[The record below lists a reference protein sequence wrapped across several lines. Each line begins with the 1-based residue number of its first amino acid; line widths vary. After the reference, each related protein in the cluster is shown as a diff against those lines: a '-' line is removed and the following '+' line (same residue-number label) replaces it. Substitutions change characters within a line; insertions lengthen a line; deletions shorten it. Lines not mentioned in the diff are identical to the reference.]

1 MTSADAGT
9 DGRPAWDHPQD
20 LSLREQ
26 ARAIATGEL
35 DATEL
40 LEATLSRIG
49 ERDSELNSIVDRF
62 ASESAQMLNEAPEG
76 PLHGVPVAVK
86 DMFALPW
93 RAPRDGSVRNMTGVG
108 AGESAVYRRLRDAG
122 AVVVGVTNMH
132 EHGAGSTGHIS
143 AYGPC
148 GNPWDPARCG
158 GGSSGGSA
166 AAVGARLVAGAVGT
180 DGGGSIRYP
189 AAYCGVTGL
198 KLTWGLVPSDGYTH
212 AYSSM
217 SAPGPLCRDTGDAR
231 LLAEALVGRPL
242 EVRRAQRLR
251 LGVVPGFWE
260 DVDPEIAALCQSAV
274 DELREAGMAVTEVPL
289 EGIEHGRIATVL
301 RLWLED
307 AAAVAPQAARE
318 HEPDLSPI
326 GRALSKYRSLIPAE
340 ALVRADAV
348 RAILRRSLVDAG
360 RKADVLVWPTVAAPA
375 PAIENPTVELPSG
388 PVPADYAN
396 VRMGGVANL
405 TGAPALSAPVGLTRA
420 GLPAGLHLMTHWRD
434 PERLLDI
441 AELLEQVTD
450 RRHVDAVPQIAQMT
464 SV

>member
-1 MTSADAGT
+1 VTAPDAG
-9 DGRPAWDHPQD
+9 RPRADHPQD
-20 LSLREQ
+20 LSLRDQ
-26 ARAIATGEL
+26 AAAIAAGEL

-40 LEATLSRIG
+40 LEATLSRIE
-49 ERDSELNSIVDRF
+49 ERDSGLNSIVDSF
-62 ASESAQMLNEAPEG
+62 ASESAGMLNEAPEG
-76 PLHGVPVAVK
+76 PLHGVPIAVK

-93 RAPRDGSVRNMTGVG
+93 RAPRDGSVRNLTGVE

-132 EHGAGSTGHIS
+132 EHGAGSTGHVS

-217 SAPGPLCRDTGDAR
+217 SAPGPLCRDATDAR

-242 EVRRAQRLR
+242 ERRRAVRLR
-251 LGVVPGFWE
+251 LGTVPALWD
-260 DVDPEIAALCQSAV
+260 DVDPEIAALCQAAV
-274 DELREAGMAVTEVPL
+274 GSLRDAGMEVAEVDL
-289 EGIEHGRIATVL
+289 DGLDHVRISTVL
-301 RLWLED
+301 RLTLED
-307 AAAVAPQAARE
+307 AAAVPPQVARA
-318 HEPDLSPI
+318 HEPELSPI
-326 GRALSKYRSLIPAE
+326 GRALSKYRALIPAE

-348 RAILRRSLVDAG
+348 RALLRRSLVDASAQ
-360 RKADVLVWPTVAAPA
+360 ADVLVWPTVAAPA
-375 PAIENPTVELPSG
+375 PAIEDTTVQLPSG
-388 PVPADYAN
+388 AVPADYAN
-396 VRMGGVANL
+396 VRMGGIANL
-405 TGAPALSAPVGLTRA
+405 TGAPALSAPVGVTRA
-420 GLPAGLHLMTHWRD
+420 GLPVGLHLITHWRD
-434 PERLLDI
+434 PERLLDV
-441 AELLEQVTD
+441 AELLEQVTE
-450 RRHVDAVPQIAQMT
+450 RRHVDALPPLAQKT
-464 SV
+464 PA

>member
-1 MTSADAGT
+1 MSSGT
-9 DGRPAWDHPQD
+9 GRNSGEHPQD

-26 ARAIATGEL
+26 ARAIAAGEL

-40 LEATLSRIG
+40 LEATLSRI
-49 ERDSELNSIVDRF
+49 EARDGELNAIVDRF
-62 ASESAQMLNEAPEG
+62 ASDSARMLSEAPEG

-93 RAPRDGSVRNMTGVG
+93 REPRDGSVRNVTGVL

-122 AVVVGVTNMH
+122 AVIVGVTNMH

-143 AYGPC
+143 AYGPV
-148 GNPWDPARCG
+148 GNPWNPAHCG

-189 AAYCGVTGL
+189 AAYCGITGL

-217 SAPGPLCRDTGDAR
+217 SATGPMTRDAADAR

-242 EVRRAQRLR
+242 ERQRGQRLR
-251 LGVVPGFWE
+251 LGIVPALWD
-260 DVDPEIAALCQSAV
+260 DVDPDVAELCQAGV
-274 DELREAGMAVTEVPL
+274 DALRDAGMKVIEVEL
-289 EGIEHGRIATVL
+289 DGLDHVRIATVL
-301 RLWLED
+301 RLALED
-307 AAAVAPQAARE
+307 APAVPPQVSRE
-318 HEPDLSPI
+318 HGPELSPI
-326 GRALSKYRSLIPAE
+326 GRALSKYSALIPAD

-348 RAILRRSLVDAG
+348 RALLRRSLADACND
-360 RKADVLVWPTVAAPA
+360 ADVLAWPTVPAPA
-375 PAIENPTVELPSG
+375 PPVEDTTVHLPSG

-396 VRMGGVANL
+396 VRMGGIANL
-405 TGAPALSAPVGLTRA
+405 TGAPAMSVPVGLTSS
-420 GLPAGLHLMTHWRD
+420 GLPAGLHLIAHWRD
-434 PERLLDI
+434 PERLLDV
-441 AELLEQVTD
+441 ADLLESATE
-450 RRHVDAVPQIAQMT
+450 RRHVDAAPPLSERAPA
-464 SV
+464 

>member
-1 MTSADAGT
+1 MTSEAE
-9 DGRPAWDHPQD
+9 HPQD

-49 ERDSELNSIVDRF
+49 ERDSALNSIVDRF

-76 PLHGVPVAVK
+76 PLHGVPVAIK

-93 RAPRDGSVRNMTGVG
+93 RAPRDGSVANVTGVD

-148 GNPWDPARCG
+148 GNPWDMERCG

-217 SAPGPLCRDTGDAR
+217 SAMGPLCRDTGDTR

-242 EVRRAQRLR
+242 EAHRAQRLR
-251 LGVVPGFWE
+251 LGIVPAFWE
-260 DVDPEIAALCQSAV
+260 DMDPEIADLCQAAV
-274 DELREAGMAVTEVPL
+274 DALREAGMTVTEVQL
-289 EGIEHGRIATVL
+289 EGIDHVRIATVL

-307 AAAVAPQAARE
+307 AAAVPPQTVRE

-348 RAILRRSLVDAG
+348 RATLRRSLLDAG
-360 RKADVLVWPTVAAPA
+360 RQADVLVWPTVAAPA
-375 PAIENPTVELPSG
+375 PAIDNPTVLLPSG

-396 VRMGGVANL
+396 VRMGGIANL

-420 GLPAGLHLMTHWRD
+420 GLPAGLHLMTQWRD
-434 PERLLDI
+434 PERLLDV
-441 AELLEQVTD
+441 AELLEQATE
-450 RRHVDAVPQIAQMT
+450 RRHVDAVPPVAQT
-464 SV
+464 TPA

>member
-1 MTSADAGT
+1 MSV
-9 DGRPAWDHPQD
+9 HPQD
-20 LSLREQ
+20 LSLSEQ
-26 ARAIATGEL
+26 ARAIAGGEL

-40 LEATLSRIG
+40 LEATLSRIE
-49 ERDSELNSIVDRF
+49 ERDATLNSIVDT
-62 ASESAQMLNEAPEG
+62 SAADSARMLSEAPEG
-76 PLHGVPVAVK
+76 PLHGVPIAVK

-93 RAPRDGSVRNMTGVG
+93 RAPRDGSVQNLTGVG

-122 AVVVGVTNMH
+122 AVIVGVTNMH

-148 GNPWDPARCG
+148 GNPWDVAHCG

-217 SAPGPLCRDTGDAR
+217 SAPGPLTRDAADAR

-242 EVRRAQRLR
+242 EKRRAQRLR
-251 LGVVPGFWE
+251 LGVVPALWE
-260 DVDPEIAALCQSAV
+260 NVDPEIAALCQAAV
-274 DELREAGMAVTEVPL
+274 DGLRDAGMSVTEVELPGL
-289 EGIEHGRIATVL
+289 EHVRVATVL
-301 RLWLED
+301 RLTLED
-307 AAAVAPQAARE
+307 AAAVPPEVARA
-318 HEPDLSPI
+318 HEPNLSPI
-326 GRALSKYRSLIPAE
+326 GRALSKYRALIPAE
-340 ALVRADAV
+340 ALVRVDAV
-348 RAILRRSLVDAG
+348 RAQLRQSLVDACG
-360 RKADVLVWPTVAAPA
+360 EADVLVWPTVPAPA
-375 PAIENPTVELPSG
+375 PAIENTTVQLPSG

-396 VRMGGVANL
+396 VRMGGIGNL

-420 GLPAGLHLMTHWRD
+420 GLPAALHLITHWREN
-434 PERLLDI
+434 ERLLDV
-441 AELLEQVTD
+441 AELLEQVTE
-450 RRHVDAVPQIAQMT
+450 RRHVDALPPLAQQT
-464 SV
+464 PAAKS

>member
-1 MTSADAGT
+1 MTSADPGPTGAE
-9 DGRPAWDHPQD
+9 HPQD

-26 ARAIATGEL
+26 ARAIAAGQL

-40 LEATLSRIG
+40 LEATLARIE
-49 ERDSELNSIVDRF
+49 ERDDPLNSIADSF

-76 PLHGVPVAVK
+76 PLHGVPIAVK

-93 RAPRDGSVRNMTGVG
+93 RAPRDGSVRNVTGVKS
-108 AGESAVYRRLRDAG
+108 GESAVYRRLRDAG
-122 AVVVGVTNMH
+122 AVVVAVTNMH

-148 GNPWDPARCG
+148 GNPWDTTRCG

-242 EVRRAQRLR
+242 EGSRAQRLR
-251 LGVVPGFWE
+251 LGIVPAFWE
-260 DVDPEIAALCQSAV
+260 DVDPEIAELCQTAV
-274 DELREAGMAVTEVPL
+274 DDLREAGMSVTEVHL
-289 EGIEHGRIATVL
+289 DGIDHVRIATVL
-301 RLWLED
+301 RLLLED
-307 AAAVAPQAARE
+307 AAAVPPQTARE
-318 HEPDLSPI
+318 HEPELSPV
-326 GRALSKYRSLIPAE
+326 GRALTKYRSLIPAE

-348 RAILRRSLVDAG
+348 RATLRRSLVDAG
-360 RKADVLVWPTVAAPA
+360 THADVLVWPTVAAPA
-375 PAIENPTVELPSG
+375 PAIEDTTVQLPSG

-396 VRMGGVANL
+396 VRMGGIANL
-405 TGAPALSAPVGLTRA
+405 TGAPALSAPVGMTRA
-420 GLPAGLHLMTHWRD
+420 GLPAGLHLMTQWRD
-434 PERLLDI
+434 PERLLDV

-450 RRHVDAVPQIAQMT
+450 RRYVDAVPPMAQT
-464 SV
+464 APV

>member
-1 MTSADAGT
+1 VSATDTS
-9 DGRPAWDHPQD
+9 RPRSDHPQD
-20 LSLREQ
+20 LSLSEQ
-26 ARAIATGEL
+26 ARAIAAGEL

-40 LEATLSRIG
+40 LEATLSRIE
-49 ERDSELNSIVDRF
+49 ERDAGLNSIADTS
-62 ASESAQMLNEAPEG
+62 ASDSARMLSEAPDG
-76 PLHGVPVAVK
+76 PLHGVPIAVK

-93 RAPRDGSVRNMTGVG
+93 RAPRDGSVRNLTGVE

-148 GNPWDPARCG
+148 GNPWDTARCG

-198 KLTWGLVPSDGYTH
+198 KLTWGLVPADGYTH

-217 SAPGPLCRDTGDAR
+217 SAPGPLCRDAADAR

-242 EVRRAQRLR
+242 ERRRAQPLR
-251 LGVVPGFWE
+251 LGVVPTLWD
-260 DVDPEIAALCQSAV
+260 DVDPEIAELCQAAV
-274 DELREAGMAVTEVPL
+274 DGLRDAGMAVTEVQL
-289 EGIEHGRIATVL
+289 DGLDHVRIATVL
-301 RLWLED
+301 RLTLED
-307 AAAVAPQAARE
+307 AAAVPPAVARA

-326 GRALSKYRSLIPAE
+326 GRALGKYRMLIPAE

-348 RAILRRSLVDAG
+348 RAQLRRSLADAC
-360 RKADVLVWPTVAAPA
+360 READVLVWPTVPAPA
-375 PAIENPTVELPSG
+375 PAIEDTTVQLPSG
-388 PVPADYAN
+388 AVPADYAN
-396 VRMGGVANL
+396 VRMGGIANL
-405 TGAPALSAPVGLTRA
+405 TGAPALSAPCGLTRV
-420 GLPAGLHLMTHWRD
+420 GLPAGLHLITHWRD
-434 PERLLDI
+434 NERLLDV
-441 AELLEQVTD
+441 ADLLEQVTE
-450 RRHVDAVPQIAQMT
+450 RRHVDATPPLAQKAP
-464 SV
+464 V

>member
-1 MTSADAGT
+1 MRAT

-93 RAPRDGSVRNMTGVG
+93 RAPRDGSVRNMTGVR

-217 SAPGPLCRDTGDAR
+217 SAPGPLCRDTGRRTAAR
-231 LLAEALVGRPL
+231 RGT
-242 EVRRAQRLR
+242 RR
-251 LGVVPGFWE
+251 
-260 DVDPEIAALCQSAV
+260 
-274 DELREAGMAVTEVPL
+274 
-289 EGIEHGRIATVL
+289 
-301 RLWLED
+301 
-307 AAAVAPQAARE
+307 QAARG
-318 HEPDLSPI
+318 PP
-326 GRALSKYRSLIPAE
+326 R
-340 ALVRADAV
+340 
-348 RAILRRSLVDAG
+348 
-360 RKADVLVWPTVAAPA
+360 AAPA
-375 PAIENPTVELPSG
+375 TGRG
-388 PVPADYAN
+388 P
-396 VRMGGVANL
+396 RLLGGR
-405 TGAPALSAPVGLTRA
+405 GPRDRRA
-420 GLPAGLHLMTHWRD
+420 V
-434 PERLLDI
+434 PERGRRI
-441 AELLEQVTD
+441 A
-450 RRHVDAVPQIAQMT
+450 
-464 SV
+464 

>member
-1 MTSADAGT
+1 MTAVDAGHV
-9 DGRPAWDHPQD
+9 DHPQD
-20 LSLREQ
+20 LSLCEQ
-26 ARAIATGEL
+26 ARAIAAGEL

-40 LEATLSRIG
+40 LEATLSRIE

-62 ASESAQMLNEAPEG
+62 ASESARMLNEAPEG

-93 RAPRDGSVRNMTGVG
+93 RAPLDGSVRNLTGVE
-108 AGESAVYRRLRDAG
+108 AGESAVYSRLRDAG

-148 GNPWDPARCG
+148 GNPWAPAHCA

-166 AAVGARLVAGAVGT
+166 AAVAARLVAGAVGT

-198 KLTWGLVPSDGYTH
+198 KLTWGLVPTEGYTH

-217 SAPGPLCRDTGDAR
+217 SAPGPLCRDAADAR

-242 EVRRAQRLR
+242 EARRAQRLR
-251 LGVVPGFWE
+251 LGIVPALWE
-260 DVDPEIAALCQSAV
+260 NVDPEVHELCQTAV
-274 DELREAGMAVTEVPL
+274 DALRQAGMTVTEVGL
-289 EGIEHGRIATVL
+289 EGLEHVRIATVL
-301 RLWLED
+301 RLTLED
-307 AAAVAPQAARE
+307 AAAVAPQVARE
-318 HEPDLSPI
+318 HESELSPL
-326 GRALSKYRSLIPAE
+326 GRALSKYRSLIPAA

-348 RAILRRSLVDAG
+348 RALVRRALADAC
-360 RKADVLVWPTVAAPA
+360 RQVDVLAWPTVAATA
-375 PAIENPTVELPSG
+375 PAIENTTVQLPSG

-396 VRMGGVANL
+396 VRMGGIANL
-405 TGAPALSAPVGLTRA
+405 TGAPALSAPVGLTGP
-420 GLPAGLHLMTHWRD
+420 GLPAGLQLITHWRD
-434 PERLLDI
+434 PERLLDA
-441 AELLEQVTD
+441 AELLEQVTE
-450 RRHVDAVPQIAQMT
+450 RRHVDAVPPVAQKT
-464 SV
+464 PA